1 MLFRSKDMTVFD
13 LYSGTGTISQI
24 LAAVAKEV
32 IGVEIIEEAVL
43 AAEENARLNGIG
55 NCRFIA
61 GDVLKVLDE
70 IQEKPDFIVLDPP
83 RDGIHPKALPK
94 ILEYGVEKMV
104 YISCKPTSLARDL
117 EMFLEKGYRVEKVC
131 CVDQFCQTVHTETI
145 ALLQKSN

>member
-1 MLFRSKDMTVFD
+1 M
-13 LYSGTGTISQI
+13 
-24 LAAVAKEV
+24 
-32 IGVEIIEEAVL
+32 
-43 AAEENARLNGIG
+43 
-55 NCRFIA
+55 
-61 GDVLKVLDE
+61 DE

-83 RDGIHPKALPK
+83 RDGIHPKVLPK

-145 ALLQKSN
+145 ALLQKSNRKSKPDTYVKLSLDMEDYYRIMDAEKVGK